1 MFKRGREVQANAAA
15 KERRGAVEFSN
26 ISNFQERR
34 GTSGTVR
41 RLIVT
46 ASPLAVLAICGSAAA
61 AAFAPSGPPPG
72 GLCPWT
78 TGPSK
83 RRPTPKVAPTV
94 TPTDTF
100 PKSTGNCRYSFTLSF
115 ALCKSAFILHQID
128 CGLRN
133 RTGVTKLVQLPAA
146 CKFLMVTGEL
156 A

>member
-1 MFKRGREVQANAAA
+1 M
-15 KERRGAVEFSN
+15 EFSN

-34 GTSGTVR
+34 GTVR

-46 ASPLAVLAICGSAAA
+46 APPLVVLAISGSAAA

-100 PKSTGNCRYSFTLSF
+100 PKSTGNCRCSSPSSLLSVKEHSSST
-115 ALCKSAFILHQID
+115 KSTAV
-128 CGLRN
+128 CGN

-146 CKFLMVTGEL
+146 RKFLMVTGEL
-156 A
+156 ALLLPLTFLPFKWLLRWFTLH